1 MKTIQLV
8 LIASCLL
15 IVGLAP
21 IATTAQSGGDESQMT
36 ARKWLDAEKTVADV
50 PDPFELDETVIEPVP
65 MNYSEIRKS
74 LIGQPAGSMEVRVL
88 VDESGAY
95 MGHLVIDSVGK
106 QLTTALE
113 GKLKDLWFE
122 PAQQQGKATMGWAR
136 LRFDF

>member
-15 IVGLAP
+15 ILGLVP
-21 IATTAQSGGDESQMT
+21 FTMTAQSGGNESHMT

-50 PDPFELDETVIEPVP
+50 PDPFVSDATVSEPVP

-74 LIGQPAGSMEVRVL
+74 LNGQPAGSLEVRVL

-95 MGHLVIDSVGK
+95 MGHLVTDSVGG
-106 QLTTALE
+106 QLTTAIE
-113 GKLKDLWFE
+113 EKLKDLWFE